1 MIFLKRYLILFIL
14 LIYIS
19 LVNAASFDVEVVPI
33 DDRIAID
40 EFAKFQIEI
49 KNNLGQADEYR
60 IYNSNFP
67 TWDVRT
73 DPIVN
78 PITLELE
85 PGEKGSLELIVDPL
99 KIKDIGTYAVNLN
112 VRTKVLNQLKSAPL
126 KVTVLS
132 IEGLIGGYVPTVVTS
147 VSIPEK
153 IDPREEV
160 PIKIVLNNQNIIDYE
175 ELVIKLGSN
184 LIKDTVVTK
193 LGPKEEKTLELI
205 VNLDPLTF
213 PQEDTLMVTVLR
225 EDKSIINPI
234 ARKIKI
240 IEYGDLKVVSESKNF
255 LVTKSNY
262 KFVSNNPDY
271 AGSFKIETT
280 LFGSIFSSENPKAK
294 VIKEDD
300 KKYFVWDVELE
311 NNKMDVVVTKNI
323 LPLVFVIVLLIGLVF
338 SYYIFRVPLIIR
350 KESSSLV
357 KSEGGVSEMS
367 VILHIKNRA
376 KSKIKDIEITETI
389 PSIVSIERDIS
400 IGALQPTKVLRHEK
414 RGTTIVK
421 WSINHLD
428 VSEERVLSYKIKTK
442 LSILGDFSLPA
453 ATAVFKYEGKTLT
466 TVSSRLHVVN

>member
-160 PIKIVLNNQNIIDYE
+160 PIKIVLNNQNIID
-175 ELVIKLGSN
+175 
-184 LIKDTVVTK
+184 
-193 LGPKEEKTLELI
+193 
-205 VNLDPLTF
+205 
-213 PQEDTLMVTVLR
+213 
-225 EDKSIINPI
+225 
-234 ARKIKI
+234 
-240 IEYGDLKVVSESKNF
+240 
-255 LVTKSNY
+255 
-262 KFVSNNPDY
+262 
-271 AGSFKIETT
+271 
-280 LFGSIFSSENPKAK
+280 
-294 VIKEDD
+294 
-300 KKYFVWDVELE
+300 
-311 NNKMDVVVTKNI
+311 
-323 LPLVFVIVLLIGLVF
+323 
-338 SYYIFRVPLIIR
+338 
-350 KESSSLV
+350 
-357 KSEGGVSEMS
+357 
-367 VILHIKNRA
+367 
-376 KSKIKDIEITETI
+376 
-389 PSIVSIERDIS
+389 
-400 IGALQPTKVLRHEK
+400 
-414 RGTTIVK
+414 
-421 WSINHLD
+421 
-428 VSEERVLSYKIKTK
+428 
-442 LSILGDFSLPA
+442 
-453 ATAVFKYEGKTLT
+453 
-466 TVSSRLHVVN
+466 